1 MQGLLSFEK
10 APPFAA
16 PLRFFLT
23 APLFGVLAGLLL
35 VVGGGD
41 GLASRW
47 LPTVLAATHLITVG
61 FMLQIMIGAL
71 VQVLPVIA
79 GANLARPMLVARIS
93 HVGLTFGAF
102 ALAGAFLFGAPLGF
116 RLAAI
121 ALVGT
126 AAVFVLAAG
135 YALYGV
141 PSTSPTIRGLKL
153 ALAGLV
159 GAVTLG
165 VTLALALANG
175 WSLPLTVLADLHAG
189 WGLGAWSGVL
199 LVSMSYVVV
208 PMFQLTP
215 GYPARLSWWLP
226 PVVAL
231 LLVLWSLAVGLG
243 TDLLIRVA
251 EAATAVAGIGFA
263 VFTLRLQRQRRRA
276 RADATHHYWQ
286 GGLGCSL
293 AALAM
298 LLVAA
303 AWPVATEWPGWAL
316 LFGILLGAG
325 GFMSFIIGMLY
336 KIVPFLSWMHLQ
348 NMGQGR
354 VMAPNMNKILP
365 ENRMQWQMRAHFAAF
380 ALLVA
385 AVFLPEWL
393 ARPAGAA
400 FAFSNAWLFVNLL
413 TAVRVYRRE
422 VAVINEKLAA

>member
-23 APLFGVLAGLLL
+23 APLFAVLAGILLL
-35 VVGGGD
+35 GGGAD
-41 GLASRW
+41 GLSSRW
-47 LPTVLAATHLITVG
+47 LPAALAATHLITIG
-61 FMLQIMIGAL
+61 FMLQVMTGAL
-71 VQVLPVIA
+71 VQILPVMA
-79 GANLARPMLVARIS
+79 GANLARPMQVARVV
-93 HVGLTFGAF
+93 HAGLSCGAL
-102 ALAGAFLFGAPLGF
+102 ALAGAFLLGQPAGF

-121 ALVGT
+121 VLAGA

-135 YALYGV
+135 QALLGV

-159 GAVTLG
+159 GVVALG
-165 VTLALALANG
+165 ATLALGLANG
-175 WSLPLTVLADLHAG
+175 WLLPLPMLTDLHAG

-215 GYPARLSWWLP
+215 AYPARLSWWFP
-226 PVVAL
+226 PAVAL
-231 LLVLWSLAVGLG
+231 LLALWSLAVGLG
-243 TDLLIRVA
+243 AGGLIRLA
-251 EAATAVAGIGFA
+251 EAATALAGIGFA
-263 VFTLRLQRQRRRA
+263 LFTLGLQRRRRRA
-276 RADATHHYWQ
+276 RADATHRYWQ
-286 GGLGCSL
+286 GGLGCAL
-293 AALAM
+293 AALTM
-298 LLVAA
+298 LLLAA
-303 AWPVATEWPGWAL
+303 AWPAPAEWPGWAP
-316 LFGILLGAG
+316 LFGILLGVG

-348 NMGQGR
+348 HAGQGR

-365 ENRMQWQMRAHFAAF
+365 ESRMQRQMWAHFTAF

-385 AVFLPEWL
+385 AVFLPGWL

-400 FAFSNAWLFVNLL
+400 FAASNAWLFVNLL
-413 TAVRVYRRE
+413 TAVRSYRRE
-422 VAVINEKLAA
+422 LAAIAEKLAV

>member
-1 MQGLLSFEK
+1 MQALLSFEK
-10 APPFAA
+10 APPFGA

-35 VVGGGD
+35 LGGGAD
-41 GLASRW
+41 GVSSRW
-47 LPTVLAATHLITVG
+47 LPVALAATHLITIG
-61 FMLQIMIGAL
+61 FMLQVMIGAL
-71 VQVLPVIA
+71 MQILPVMV
-79 GANLARPMLVARIS
+79 GANVARPMLVARIV
-93 HVGLTFGAF
+93 HAGLTLGALG
-102 ALAGAFLFGAPLGF
+102 LAAAFLLAAPLAF

-121 ALVGT
+121 VLAST

-135 YALYGV
+135 LALRGV
-141 PSTSPTIRGLKL
+141 ASTSPTIRGLKL

-159 GAVTLG
+159 GVVALG

-175 WSLPLTVLADLHAG
+175 WPLPLPLVTDLHAG

-226 PVVAL
+226 PAVGL
-231 LLVLWSLAVGLG
+231 LLALWSLAVGLG
-243 TDLLIRVA
+243 ADGLVRLA
-251 EAATAVAGIGFA
+251 EAATALAGIGFA

-276 RADATHHYWQ
+276 RADATHRYWQ
-286 GGLGCSL
+286 LGLWSGL
-293 AALAM
+293 AALVM
-298 LLVAA
+298 LLLSA
-303 AWPVATEWPGWAL
+303 AWPAPAEWAGWAP
-316 LFGILLGAG
+316 LFGILLGVG
-325 GFMSFIIGMLY
+325 GFMSFIVGMLY

-348 NMGQGR
+348 DAGQGK

-365 ENRMQWQMRAHFAAF
+365 EKRMQWQMWGHFAAF

-385 AVFLPEWL
+385 AVWLPDWL

-400 FAFSNAWLFVNLL
+400 FAASNAWLFVNLL
-413 TAVRVYRRE
+413 TASRVYRRE
-422 VAVINEKLAA
+422 LAAIKEKLAL